1 MINTG
6 DLKRGITIQLD
17 NGLWTILEYQ
27 HIKMGRGSAQVRIK
41 MRNVRTGATI
51 ERTFQAGERFQRA
64 ILERR
69 TVQYL
74 YESEGLYH
82 FMDNETYEQ
91 TALNKEQ
98 IGDAPNYLKDGMN
111 VELLTFEDAPL
122 GIELPLNVELR
133 VTYTEPGFKGDTAT
147 GGTKPATLETG
158 AVVQV
163 PLFVKTDDVIRVDT
177 RTNNYLER
185 VS

>member
-17 NGLWTILEYQ
+17 NALWTILEYQ

-91 TALNKEQ
+91 TALNADQ
-98 IGDAPNYLKDGMN
+98 IGDAANYLKDGMN
-111 VELLTFEDAPL
+111 VELLTFDDSPL

-177 RTNNYLER
+177 RTNSYLER

>member
-6 DLKRGITIQLD
+6 DLKRGISIQLD
-17 NGLWTILEYQ
+17 NALWTILEFQ
-27 HIKMGRGSAQVRIK
+27 HIKIGRGSAQVRIK
-41 MRNVRTGATI
+41 MRNLRTGSI
-51 ERTFQAGERFQRA
+51 VEKTFQAGERFQRA

-69 TVQYL
+69 TVQFL

-82 FMDNETYEQ
+82 FMDTESYEQ
-91 TALNKEQ
+91 TALNADQVGGAKS
-98 IGDAPNYLKDGMN
+98 YLKDGTN
-111 VELLTFEDAPL
+111 VELLTHDDSPL
-122 GIELPLNVELR
+122 GIELPPNVELR

-158 AVVQV
+158 MTVQV

-177 RTNNYLER
+177 RTDSYIER
-185 VS
+185 V

>member
-41 MRNVRTGATI
+41 MRNVRTGATV

>member
-17 NGLWTILEYQ
+17 NALWTILEYQ

-91 TALNKEQ
+91 TALNADQ
-98 IGDAPNYLKDGMN
+98 IGDAANYLKDGMN
-111 VELLTFEDAPL
+111 VELLTFDDSPL

-163 PLFVKTDDVIRVDT
+163 TLFVKTDDVIRVDT
-177 RTNNYLER
+177 RTNSYLER

>member
-6 DLKRGITIQLD
+6 ELKRGITVQLD
-17 NGLWTILEYQ
+17 NALWTILEYN

-41 MRNVRTGATI
+41 MRNLRSGSIV
-51 ERTFQAGERFQRA
+51 EKTFQAGERFQRA

-91 TALNKEQ
+91 TALNADQ
-98 IGDAPNYLKDGMN
+98 IGDAANYLKDGMN
-111 VELLTFEDAPL
+111 VELLTFDDSPL

-177 RTNNYLER
+177 RTNSYLER

>member
-17 NGLWTILEYQ
+17 NALWTILEYQ

-82 FMDNETYEQ
+82 FMDNESYEQ
-91 TALNKEQ
+91 TALNADQ
-98 IGDAPNYLKDGMN
+98 IGDAANYLKDGMN
-111 VELLTFEDAPL
+111 VELLTFEDSPL

-158 AVVQV
+158 VVIQV